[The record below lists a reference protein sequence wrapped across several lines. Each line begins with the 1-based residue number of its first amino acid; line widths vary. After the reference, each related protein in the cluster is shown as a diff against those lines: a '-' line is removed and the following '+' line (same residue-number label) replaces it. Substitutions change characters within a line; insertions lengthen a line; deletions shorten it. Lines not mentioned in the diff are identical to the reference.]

1 MPPVTSPTAKDFL
14 SDSTF
19 MLVVAFL
26 LKRVR
31 QNGGPQP

>member
-1 MPPVTSPTAKDFL
+1 MPPVTSPATRDFF

-19 MLVVAFL
+19 MLVMAFL

-31 QNGGPQP
+31 RNGGPQP